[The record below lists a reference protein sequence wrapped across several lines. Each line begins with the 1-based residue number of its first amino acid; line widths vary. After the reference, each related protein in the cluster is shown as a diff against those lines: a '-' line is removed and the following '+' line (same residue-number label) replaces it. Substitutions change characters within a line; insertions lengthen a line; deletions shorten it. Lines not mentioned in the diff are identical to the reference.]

1 MPDTPPP
8 AGVPAGPG
16 YPGLPPQTTSAPW
29 GPPPA
34 MALRKPSR
42 WLSVAALVIALI
54 GLGVGIG
61 GWFRPL
67 PHNDHAAPTAPS
79 YTDQQVADAKADVC
93 AAYNLAKNEVALNTH
108 RPDFEGDPVG
118 SLAAATMKRLSL
130 YVAGDYLL
138 NRLKVESATPS
149 DLADAIRSLANS
161 YEQAAMRTLNDEP
174 SEALDPLRRA
184 IDTDITKI
192 DGLCR

>member
-1 MPDTPPP
+1 MSDTPPP
-8 AGVPAGPG
+8 ADFPAGPG

-34 MALRKPSR
+34 MVLRNPSR
-42 WLSVAALVIALI
+42 WLSVVALVVALI

-67 PHNDHAAPTAPS
+67 PHNGHASPTPPS

-93 AAYNLAKNEVALNTH
+93 TAYNLSKNEVALNTH

-118 SLAAATMKRLSL
+118 SLAAATMKRLSI
-130 YVAGDYLL
+130 YAAGDYIL
-138 NRLKVESATPS
+138 NKLAAQPATPTE
-149 DLADAIRSLANS
+149 LANSLRSLASS
-161 YEQAAMRTLNDEP
+161 YEEYAMRALNDQPNETLD
-174 SEALDPLRRA
+174 ALRNAVDA
-184 IDTDITKI
+184 DISQI